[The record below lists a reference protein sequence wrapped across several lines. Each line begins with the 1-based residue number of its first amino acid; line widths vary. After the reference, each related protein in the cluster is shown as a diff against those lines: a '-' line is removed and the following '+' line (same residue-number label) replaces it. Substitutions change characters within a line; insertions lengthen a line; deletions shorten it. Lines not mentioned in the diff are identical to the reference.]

1 MIASQSVCVNLM
13 GGLVMLDIAHE
24 RATTTPMQQDACEQL
39 ILTLG
44 FLTTK
49 GFQHIW
55 QIKFDHMG
63 KPMVASVM

>member
-1 MIASQSVCVNLM
+1 MIPSQGVAVNLM

-24 RATTTPMQQDACEQL
+24 KAITTQMQQDVFEQL

-55 QIKFDHMG
+55 QIKFDPMG

>member
-1 MIASQSVCVNLM
+1 M

-24 RATTTPMQQDACEQL
+24 RAITTQTQTDACEQL

-49 GFQHIW
+49 GFQHTW
-55 QIKFDHMG
+55 QIKFDNTG
-63 KPMVASVM
+63 KPTGASVM

>member
-1 MIASQSVCVNLM
+1 M

-24 RATTTPMQQDACEQL
+24 RATTTQMQQGASGQL

-49 GFQHIW
+49 GFQYIS
-55 QIKFDHMG
+55 QIKFDNTG
-63 KPMVASVM
+63 NLISASLM

>member
-1 MIASQSVCVNLM
+1 M

-24 RATTTPMQQDACEQL
+24 KAITTQMQQDACEQL

-49 GFQHIW
+49 GFPHIW
-55 QIKFDHMG
+55 QIKFDYSG
-63 KPMVASVM
+63 NPMVASVM

>member
-1 MIASQSVCVNLM
+1 MIASQTVCVNLM

-24 RATTTPMQQDACEQL
+24 KAITTQMQQDACVQS

-55 QIKFDHMG
+55 QIRLDPMG
-63 KPMVASVM
+63 KLVGASVM

>member
-1 MIASQSVCVNLM
+1 M

-24 RATTTPMQQDACEQL
+24 KMQATTTQIGQQMDACEQL

-49 GFQHIW
+49 GFQHTW
-55 QIKFDHMG
+55 QIKFDNTG
-63 KPMVASVM
+63 KPTGASVM